1 MIQEESRN
9 LLRLLASGKLSRR
22 QFMTRAAAV
31 GMSSSLALGLL
42 EACGAGGS
50 SGGGGGTNSKLV
62 VGVDT
67 DIDDLDPMDFKSDA
81 AYEAVIQTY
90 ETLVTNVLKPGASA
104 GAMEATTDLKGA
116 VAQSYSVSSDGT
128 VYTFKVRPGVTFTN
142 GTKVDAK
149 AMEYSFK
156 RALLGPGYAALVMGM
171 LGVKDQSQLKATDDS
186 TFTLT
191 LEQPNPM
198 ASRLLPLTVL
208 DVMDPATSQQH
219 ATGSDAWANT
229 YYKTSILG
237 TGPYVRGATW
247 QSGSQYLFSP
257 NPSYWDKSKL
267 KNAGVL
273 MKYIP
278 SSDDRLLLIQRGDLD
293 VAFGLPAKNLDKLR
307 SDSNVKLWNFPSR
320 NTNYMV
326 LNEHVKP
333 FDDVRVRQAIA
344 YAVPYDTLIKNAL
357 YNFAKPLKSVVAAGM
372 PTADTSAWPYT
383 TDTTKAKSLLT
394 EAGFANGF
402 RSTLSVS
409 LSRAEDADVAV
420 WIQSALAKV
429 GIQLDINKLSDADY
443 RAKQG
448 ADQLPMFIDY
458 WYSWANDPFYQLFW
472 LCQSQ
477 NKATNLSHYANPQV
491 DGYIAQGM
499 YNTNESQRA
508 QLSSQA
514 QAQFAK
520 DVPLILLYQR
530 NFVLASRANVTGVN
544 VYPDQYLRFWEL
556 SKSST

>member
-1 MIQEESRN
+1 MIPEEARKMV
-9 LLRLLASGKLSRR
+9 RLLASGRLSRR
-22 QFMTRAAAV
+22 QFIERAAIV
-31 GMSSSLALGLL
+31 GLSSSAAMGLL
-42 EACGAGGS
+42 QACGANQ
-50 SGGGGGTNSKLV
+50 SGGGKAKLV

-90 ETLVTNVLKPGASA
+90 ETLVSNVLKPGSS
-104 GAMEATTDLKGA
+104 GAMEATSALQGA
-116 VAQSYSVSSDGT
+116 VAEHYSVSPDST
-128 VYTFKVRPGVTFTN
+128 TYTFKVRPNVTFSN
-142 GTKVDAK
+142 GHPVDAK
-149 AMEYSFK
+149 AFEYSLR
-156 RALLGPGYAALVMGM
+156 RALLGPGYASLVMGM
-171 LGVKDQSQLKATDDS
+171 LTVKDPSQLRAVDDS
-186 TFTLT
+186 TFTIT
-191 LEQPNPM
+191 LEHPNPM
-198 ASRLLPLTVL
+198 ASQLLPLTVL
-208 DVMDPATSQQH
+208 DVMDPTVSQQH
-219 ATGSDAWANT
+219 ATGDDQWANA

-237 TGPYVRGATW
+237 TGPYVKGATW

-257 NPSYWDKSKL
+257 NPSYWDKSKV

-307 SDSNVKLWNFPSR
+307 SGSNVKLWNFPSR
-320 NTNYMV
+320 NTNYVVM
-326 LNEHVKP
+326 NEHVKP

-357 YNFAKPLKSVVAAGM
+357 YGFAQPLKSVVAAGM
-372 PTADTSAWPYT
+372 PTANASGWPYA
-383 TDTTKAKSLLT
+383 TDAGKAKSLLT
-394 EAGFANGF
+394 EAGFGNGF

-420 WIQSALAKV
+420 WIQSALAKI

-443 RAKQG
+443 RAKQA

-477 NKATNLSHYANPQV
+477 NKSTNLSHYANPQM
-491 DGYIAQGM
+491 DSLIAQGI
-499 YNTNESQRA
+499 YNTNDSQRA
-508 QLSSQA
+508 DLSKQA
-514 QAQFAK
+514 QAIFAR

-530 NFVLASRANVTGVN
+530 NFVLASRSNVSGVG

-556 SKSST
+556 SKS

>member
-1 MIQEESRN
+1 
-9 LLRLLASGKLSRR
+9 
-22 QFMTRAAAV
+22 
-31 GMSSSLALGLL
+31 
-42 EACGAGGS
+42 
-50 SGGGGGTNSKLV
+50 
-62 VGVDT
+62 
-67 DIDDLDPMDFKSDA
+67 
-81 AYEAVIQTY
+81 
-90 ETLVTNVLKPGASA
+90 
-104 GAMEATTDLKGA
+104 
-116 VAQSYSVSSDGT
+116 VSPDGT
-128 VYTFKVRPGVTFTN
+128 TYTFKVRPKVSFSN
-142 GTKVDAK
+142 GTPVDAK
-149 AMEYSFK
+149 ALEYSFK

-171 LGVKDQSQLKATDDS
+171 LAVKDPSQLKAVDDS
-186 TFTLT
+186 TFTIT
-191 LEQPNPM
+191 LEHPNPM
-198 ASRLLPLTVL
+198 APKLLPLTVL
-208 DVMDPATSQQH
+208 DVMDPAASQKH
-219 ATGSDAWANT
+219 ATAQDQWANT

-257 NPSYWDKSKL
+257 NPSYWNKGKV

-307 SDSNVKLWNFPSR
+307 SDSSVKLWNFPSR
-320 NTNYMV
+320 NTNYIV

-344 YAVPYDTLIKNAL
+344 YAIPYDTLIKNAL
-357 YNFAKPLKSVVAAGM
+357 YGFAKPLKSVVAAGM

-383 TDTTKAKSLLT
+383 TDVARAKSLLAQ
-394 EAGFANGF
+394 AGLASGF

-420 WIQSALAKV
+420 WIQSALGKI

-477 NKATNLSHYANPQV
+477 NKSTNLSHYAN
-491 DGYIAQGM
+491 AQMDSLIQQGI
-499 YNTNESQRA
+499 YNTNDSQRE
-508 QLSSQA
+508 QLSKQA
-514 QAQFAK
+514 QAIFAR
-520 DVPLILLYQR
+520 DIPLILLYQR
-530 NFVLASRANVTGVN
+530 NFVLASRSNVSGVS

-556 SKSST
+556 SKH